1 MEKKRGREGFE
12 LILGPGAING
22 WRGKEFPSD
31 QKELELE
38 IARIFCS
45 AIDDDL
51 AAQRSDN
58 EPFDVEVFS
67 KSRHNLIA
75 GVQLVDAYDDA
86 RRRRDADRRQA
97 MEKLRSDEKI
107 AKLLDGWDI
116 VIQTATALAPRA
128 ASNKV
133 DFQLPIIRDLLTQQV
148 DWSQREFRVSQ
159 QHVTILG
166 VRRDAA
172 KTGSFRYRWLGG
184 LLRLPG
190 ESLFLNAAESKI
202 RKKYSRSEK
211 LPFWLLIY
219 SLSATPDARD
229 YRTCRELVGKQK
241 VPFDEIFLLNVMDKS
256 VYQLSVEYGSNELL
270 AETDEGVGF
279 QLDPSSFPDVGS
291 LDENNFIEVKL

>member
-86 RRRRDADRRQA
+86 RRRRDADRRQ
-97 MEKLRSDEKI
+97 LS
-107 AKLLDGWDI
+107 GWCGQAI
-116 VIQTATALAPRA
+116 WANAGQGGSPSNRACPPASALQRQISTSSMTA
-128 ASNKV
+128 
-133 DFQLPIIRDLLTQQV
+133 
-148 DWSQREFRVSQ
+148 QR
-159 QHVTILG
+159 
-166 VRRDAA
+166 
-172 KTGSFRYRWLGG
+172 
-184 LLRLPG
+184 
-190 ESLFLNAAESKI
+190 
-202 RKKYSRSEK
+202 
-211 LPFWLLIY
+211 
-219 SLSATPDARD
+219 
-229 YRTCRELVGKQK
+229 
-241 VPFDEIFLLNVMDKS
+241 
-256 VYQLSVEYGSNELL
+256 
-270 AETDEGVGF
+270 
-279 QLDPSSFPDVGS
+279 
-291 LDENNFIEVKL
+291 